1 MARPKVVVTSRWP
14 AAVEAALSARFDTT
28 FTRNERAL
36 SGSELSDVLASA
48 DAVLPGINE
57 RIDASIL
64 IGGQLRTKLVANS
77 GFGEDHIDLSAARAR
92 GITVTNTPDEL
103 SGCTADLTIMLMIS
117 LARQVASLTS
127 ESQGMTPGNDW
138 NPVNDW
144 SPSLLT
150 GSALSDKTLGIIGF
164 GRVGHQVARRAHWG
178 FGMKVAVYDP
188 QSIDPA
194 CLARKGA
201 EQRDSIDE
209 VVSEA
214 DFLTLHCS
222 DDRANRHLID
232 ARRLNLMKPS
242 AFLVNTARG
251 EVVEGQA
258 LLHALWF
265 DTIAGAALDAYDG
278 EAEVLRHLQS
288 CPNAVLSPHLTR
300 GVTESREALGLR
312 VVQNIEDFFAGRR
325 PRDCVT
331 V

>member
-28 FTRNERAL
+28 FTRDERSL

-48 DAVLPGINE
+48 DVVLPGINQSIE
-57 RIDASIL
+57 ASDL
-64 IGGQLRTKLVANS
+64 ADRQPRLKLVASS
-77 GFGEDHIDLSAARAR
+77 GFGEGQIDLDAARAS

-103 SGCTADLTIMLMIS
+103 SNCTADLTIMLMVS
-117 LARQVASLTS
+117 LARQVASLGNAHY
-127 ESQGMTPGNDW
+127 EGVTPG
-138 NPVNDW
+138 NDW

-150 GSALSDKTLGIIGF
+150 GSSLAGKTLGIIGF
-164 GRVGHQVARRAHWG
+164 GRVGHQVAKRARWG
-178 FGMKVAVYDP
+178 FGMRVVVYDP
-188 QSIDPA
+188 QSVDAA

-201 EQRDSIDE
+201 EQRYSIDA
-209 VVSEA
+209 VLAEA
-214 DFLTLHCS
+214 DFVSLHCS
-222 DDRANRHLID
+222 DERSNRHLID
-232 ARRLNLMKPS
+232 ARRLDLMKPT
-242 AFLVNTARG
+242 ACLVNTARG

-278 EAEVLRHLQS
+278 EAEVLRHLQA
-288 CPNAVLSPHLTR
+288 CPNAILSPHLAR
-300 GVTESREALGLR
+300 SVVESREALGLR

>member
-1 MARPKVVVTSRWP
+1 MARPRVVVTSRWP

-28 FTRNERAL
+28 FTSGERVL
-36 SGSELSDVLASA
+36 SGGELSDVLASA

-57 RIDASIL
+57 RMDSSIL
-64 IGGQLRTKLVANS
+64 ASDQVRTKLVANS
-77 GFGEDHIDLSAARAR
+77 GFGEDFIDLDAARAR

-103 SGCTADLTIMLMIS
+103 SGCTADLTLMLMIS
-117 LARQVASLTS
+117 LARQVTSLTNPTY
-127 ESQGMTPGNDW
+127 GMTPGNDW
-138 NPVNDW
+138 
-144 SPSLLT
+144 SPSGLT
-150 GSALSDKTLGIIGF
+150 GAALAGKTLGIVGF

-188 QSIDPA
+188 QPIDPA

-201 EQRDSIDE
+201 EQRASIDE
-209 VVSEA
+209 VVAEA

-222 DDRANRHLID
+222 DARANRHLID
-232 ARRLNLMKPS
+232 ARRLDLMKPT
-242 AFLVNTARG
+242 AYLVNTARG

-265 DTIAGAALDAYDG
+265 DTIAGAALDAYGG
-278 EAEVLRHLQS
+278 EAEVLDHLQA
-288 CPNAVLSPHLTR
+288 CPNAVLSPHLSR
-300 GVTESREALGLR
+300 SVVESREALGLR